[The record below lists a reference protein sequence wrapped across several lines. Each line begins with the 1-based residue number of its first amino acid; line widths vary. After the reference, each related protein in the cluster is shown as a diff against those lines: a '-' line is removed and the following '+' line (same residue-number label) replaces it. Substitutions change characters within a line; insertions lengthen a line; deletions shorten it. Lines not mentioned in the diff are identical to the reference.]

1 MVREKTGVKEKQ
13 AKGIK
18 EFSEHGDIKHIKK
31 KTDFHKRLEE
41 FQRGFTK
48 SNVLYIRKQENA

>member
-31 KTDFHKRLEE
+31 KNRLSQRLEE
-41 FQRGFTK
+41 F
-48 SNVLYIRKQENA
+48 